1 MIYTTEW
8 AFIHIPKTAGYN
20 FIKRIENK
28 KGVMNAHKNLP
39 AHMNHQPLQWWLDR
53 GTHMLE

>member
-39 AHMNHQPLQWWLDR
+39 AHMNHQPLQW
-53 GTHMLE
+53 